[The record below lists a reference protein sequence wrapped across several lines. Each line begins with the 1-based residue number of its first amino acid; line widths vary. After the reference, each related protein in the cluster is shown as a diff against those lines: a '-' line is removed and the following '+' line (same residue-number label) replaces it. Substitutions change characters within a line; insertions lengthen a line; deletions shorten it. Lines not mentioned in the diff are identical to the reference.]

1 MMASEGDTPS
11 IETTFEAWL
20 RAVKQGAPWEDALMA
35 LQRCVQVMQSRKNW
49 IRANIVLAKT
59 AKEKEQA
66 AWCAQQAGDTLWAL
80 MNRPNLALACY
91 RFAAERSEDPT
102 ELFGHMAKIEAHIE
116 ALANMPPEEASQEID
131 ANILQ
136 GPWGAHGPSIQV
148 YKSGGQVD
156 VMGDNETGP
165 SWLMR
170 ITQLWQKAQKEVERN
185 ADKYQEY
192 LANIADTLAC
202 FQEPEGQPSHRV
214 ERTEHLWSAD
224 EALRTELIRALRGG
238 EHYEPMIPILEFQEK
253 LSAGEDKR
261 NVLME
266 LGSITRMGLDDPK
279 LAATYFDQII
289 KVDKDDREAWG
300 EYIECMEEIGDQKQ
314 LLDAISKR
322 CARAQGLERRQLMRR
337 RIELLM
343 EAGELKPPTPPGSI

>member
-1 MMASEGDTPS
+1 MMASQGDQPS

-20 RAVKQGAPWEDALMA
+20 RAVRQGAPWEDAMLA

-66 AWCAQQAGDTLWAL
+66 AWCAQQAGDSLWAL

-91 RFAAERSEDPT
+91 RFAAEHSEDPT
-102 ELFGHMAKIEAHIE
+102 DLFNHMAMIEAHLE
-116 ALANMPPEEASQEID
+116 ALSKLDPEEISSSTDISVV
-131 ANILQ
+131 Q
-136 GPWGAHGPSIQV
+136 GPWGDHGPSIQV
-148 YKSGGQVD
+148 YTSGGQID

-165 SWLMR
+165 SWLVR
-170 ITQLWQKAQKEVERN
+170 INSAWREAQKLSETDETQWLE
-185 ADKYQEY
+185 KLSE
-192 LANIADTLAC
+192 IADILAC
-202 FQEPEGQPSHRV
+202 FQDPDGDPAERV
-214 ERTEHLWSAD
+214 ERTEHLWNATD
-224 EALRTELIRALRGG
+224 ALRFELIRALRGG
-238 EHYEPMIPILEFQEK
+238 EHYEPMVKVLEFQEK
-253 LSAGEDKR
+253 LSSGEDKR
-261 NVLME
+261 NILME
-266 LGSITRMGLDDPK
+266 LGSITRMGIDDPK
-279 LAATYFDQII
+279 QAATYFDQII

-343 EAGELKPPTPPGSI
+343 EAGELKPPNPPTSL